1 MNKNIK
7 RLGVFALAGVFGLGV
22 ASTTISAAEPSK
34 DTDVFYT

>member
-22 ASTTISAAEPSK
+22 CVNNDISS
-34 DTDVFYT
+34 